1 MSLEKFSNKLGVYI
15 LKDKTDKPIYIGKA
29 LNIKGR
35 LKSHFRSTNVKE
47 KSLVSR
53 TSKIN
58 TILVESEIEA
68 LILEANLIK
77 KFKPIFNTSLK
88 DDKDYLYI
96 KIPKEPFPRVLVARK
111 RDLKNS
117 KIYFGP
123 FPSTSS
129 VRTTLRKLRKIFPF
143 RFCRIGQKRACLS
156 FHLGLCPGACI
167 GKINEENYLKNISNL
182 IKFLKGQK
190 EELLR
195 KLDNQMQKASKKM
208 EFEEAKKI
216 KQTIDALH
224 YVTLSRSDI
233 GDYLKNGTLGK
244 DLRTFGL
251 EELKEVLHLPK
262 IPGKIE
268 AYDIS
273 NFAGKENVGSMVVF
287 VDGKP
292 EKSLYRRFKI
302 REVEGINDYASL
314 EEVLE
319 RRLHNTR
326 SDASFSQL
334 PNLIVIDGG
343 KGQLGVAVKILENLN
358 LKIPAIA
365 LAKKEEKIFM
375 PNRPTSL
382 KLKLD
387 SASLYLIQRLRDE
400 AHRFAISYHR
410 LLRRKYFIPRVE
422 KTSLREVKIIN
433 INEKTN

>member
-1 MSLEKFSNKLGVYI
+1 MVLEKFSNKSGVYV

-29 LNIKGR
+29 LNIKER
-35 LKSHFRSTNVKE
+35 LKSHFKSSNLKE
-47 KSLVSR
+47 KSLVSK
-53 TSKIN
+53 TAKIN

-77 KFKPIFNTSLK
+77 KFKPIFNISLK

-96 KIPKEPFPRVLVARK
+96 KIPKEPFPRVLMARK

-123 FPSTSS
+123 FPSASS
-129 VRTTLRKLRKIFPF
+129 VRTTLRKLRKIFPS
-143 RFCRIGQKRACLS
+143 RFCKIGQKRACLS
-156 FHLGLCPGACI
+156 FHLGLCPGVCI
-167 GKINEENYLKNISNL
+167 GKISEENYLKNINNL

-195 KLDNQMQKASKKM
+195 KLENQMQAASKKM
-208 EFEEAKKI
+208 EFEEAERI
-216 KQTIDALH
+216 KRTIDALH
-224 YVTLSRSDI
+224 YVTSSGTDI

-251 EELKEVLHLPK
+251 EELKEVLYLPK
-262 IPGKIE
+262 VPEKIE

-273 NFAGKENVGSMVVF
+273 NFAGKETTGSMVVF

-302 REVEGINDYASL
+302 REVEGINDYAAL
-314 EEVLE
+314 KEVLE
-319 RRLHNTR
+319 RRLRNTGN
-326 SDASFSQL
+326 DASFSQL
-334 PNLIVIDGG
+334 PDLIVIDGG

-365 LAKKEEKIFM
+365 LAKKEERIFM
-375 PNRPTSL
+375 PHQPTSL

-387 SASLYLIQRLRDE
+387 SASLYLIARLRDE

-410 LLRRKYFIPRVE
+410 LLRRKSFIPRGE
-422 KTSLREVKIIN
+422 KTSSREVKIIN
-433 INEKTN
+433 INEA

>member
-233 GDYLKNGTLGK
+233 
-244 DLRTFGL
+244 
-251 EELKEVLHLPK
+251 
-262 IPGKIE
+262 
-268 AYDIS
+268 
-273 NFAGKENVGSMVVF
+273 
-287 VDGKP
+287 
-292 EKSLYRRFKI
+292 
-302 REVEGINDYASL
+302 
-314 EEVLE
+314 
-319 RRLHNTR
+319 
-326 SDASFSQL
+326 
-334 PNLIVIDGG
+334 
-343 KGQLGVAVKILENLN
+343 
-358 LKIPAIA
+358 
-365 LAKKEEKIFM
+365 
-375 PNRPTSL
+375 
-382 KLKLD
+382 
-387 SASLYLIQRLRDE
+387 
-400 AHRFAISYHR
+400 
-410 LLRRKYFIPRVE
+410 
-422 KTSLREVKIIN
+422 
-433 INEKTN
+433 